1 MRETRVRSLGWEDH
15 LEKEMAIHSSTID
28 WKIPRTEEPG
38 RRQSMG
44 SQRVRHDWMT
54 FTSLYFTMRTR
65 DKETKTGNT
74 VTRWSKSLEQ
84 RWGGPELGDGI
95 EQGWRLLETCLT
107 HCAVLSHSVMSDSL
121 TPWTAAHQPPLF
133 MGFFRQEYWNG
144 LSCPPPGDLPQT
156 VIETLS
162 PVSSA
167 MQAES
172 LPIKPASHR
181 SPLSSV

>member
-1 MRETRVRSLGWEDH
+1 
-15 LEKEMAIHSSTID
+15 
-28 WKIPRTEEPG
+28 
-38 RRQSMG
+38 MG

-144 LSCPPPGDLPQT
+144 LSCPPPGDLPDPG
-156 VIETLS
+156 IE
-162 PVSSA
+162 P
-167 MQAES
+167 
-172 LPIKPASHR
+172 R
-181 SPLSSV
+181 SPLLQADSLPSEPPRRLVHIRKLENFRTLSDNVTNLKLPRYEETQNMWNSVLADRASRNT